1 MTTSSNSYT
10 TGSVL
15 PGTIGVNV
23 PKQSTKGYGIPGLMP
38 KAVLNVDKRY
48 TEFENIRFSLV
59 QGWNT
64 NYKQQLSNANKS
76 RIQTPFRTVN
86 NAGDLLCRKDYSC
99 GGDCQ
104 TFQSRPGVYGLSQRF
119 GAILNNCDGTNVPP
133 AACNTKFVYD
143 SSDYTTYRK
152 QSSMANNFNDL
163 SFGGDKSHATQSVI
177 RNIRRR

>member
-15 PGTIGVNV
+15 PGTIGVNF
-23 PKQSTKGYGIPGLMP
+23 PKSSTKGYGIPGLMP
-38 KAVLNVDKRY
+38 RSILNVDKRY
-48 TEFENIRFSLV
+48 NEFENIRFSLV
-59 QGWNT
+59 QSWNT
-64 NYKQQLSNANKS
+64 IYPRQLKNANQP

-99 GGDCQ
+99 RGDTQ
-104 TFQSRPGVYGLSQRF
+104 TFQSRPGLHGLSQRF
-119 GAILNNCDGTNVPP
+119 GAILSNCDGTNVPP

-143 SSDYTTYRK
+143 SSDYTNYKK
-152 QSSMANNFNDL
+152 QSSMARNFNDL
-163 SFGGDKSHATQSVI
+163 SFGGDMHNSSQSVI